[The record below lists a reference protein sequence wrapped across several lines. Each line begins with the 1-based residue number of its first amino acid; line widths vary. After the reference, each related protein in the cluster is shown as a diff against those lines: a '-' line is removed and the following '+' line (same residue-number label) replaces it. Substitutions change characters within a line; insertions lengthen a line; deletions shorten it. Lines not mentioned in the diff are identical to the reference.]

1 MESVFAC
8 GEGGEGIAFHTPPP
22 CPHGTCHI
30 DGLGLCE
37 TLVGFWGPPACP
49 DYLAIHAPDQ
59 AGCKILLSAA
69 KSGVRQQQR
78 ICCQERRIR
87 RWEKRR
93 NEKEKKKKDEQRKQ
107 DTSPYLRGSV
117 GQSTTTHNDGTLTN
131 NGQISTT
138 NIKLLG
144 PCTYLY
150 IHEAGPS
157 HA

>member
-1 MESVFAC
+1 M
-8 GEGGEGIAFHTPPP
+8 GE
-22 CPHGTCHI
+22 
-30 DGLGLCE
+30 
-37 TLVGFWGPPACP
+37 
-49 DYLAIHAPDQ
+49 
-59 AGCKILLSAA
+59 
-69 KSGVRQQQR
+69 
-78 ICCQERRIR
+78 
-87 RWEKRR
+87 
-93 NEKEKKKKDEQRKQ
+93 EKKRKGEEEKGRTKKAGHKSILEG
-107 DTSPYLRGSV
+107 LV